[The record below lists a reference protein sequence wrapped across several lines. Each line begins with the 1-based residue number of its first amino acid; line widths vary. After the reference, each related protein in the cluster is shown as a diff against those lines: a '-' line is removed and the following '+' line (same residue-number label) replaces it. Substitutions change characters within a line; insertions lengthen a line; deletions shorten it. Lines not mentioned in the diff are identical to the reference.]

1 MPDDNNPIV
10 AVRDALNEFDLFLN
24 STSFDTVE
32 EAIKK
37 IGAQFPAV
45 NALIDQL
52 VGLMTQLD
60 TELDNLDLD
69 SALGQVPAFVGGVRS
84 LIEGAT
90 QMFDPPQ
97 PPEGLGEALDAVED
111 IAEVLQRIRV
121 LIPRITQALEEL
133 KAPA

>member
-10 AVRDALNEFDLFLN
+10 AVRDALSGFNGFL
-24 STSFDTVE
+24 TSPAFGTVA
-32 EAIKK
+32 EAIRT
-37 IGAQFPAV
+37 IGAQFPQI

-60 TELDNLDLD
+60 TELDNLNLD
-69 SALGQVPAFVGGVRS
+69 TALTQVPTFVGEVRN
-84 LIEGAT
+84 LLEGAT
-90 QMFDPPQ
+90 QMFD

-111 IAEVLQRIRV
+111 IAEVLQQIRL
-121 LIPRITQALEEL
+121 LIPAITQALEGL